1 MKAVLVTGAAG
12 FIGSHLCEHYLRQ
25 GYQVVGMDNYLTG
38 SPDNIEY
45 LQQHYKSDFFFV
57 ELDVSKPWPCIENFH
72 IQNMKYVFHFA
83 SPASVKNYQKY
94 SLETMWVNSIGLSH
108 AIKFADEHK
117 ARLIFAS
124 TSEIYGTPLSSPQ
137 KESDWGHVN
146 SFGARSCYDEAK
158 RFGEA
163 LVYTSNKSNDTSHGV
178 VRIFNTYGPRMNPDD
193 DRVINSFVNLATQ
206 AQDLM
211 VFGNGKQTRSF
222 CYIDDL
228 INGITKYAVSELTKP
243 VNLGNDNELTIYEL
257 AELVIKMTGSKSKI
271 VFNPLPED
279 DPPQR
284 RPDLSIARSQLSYT
298 PSVSLADGIKKFID
312 TK

>member
-25 GYQVVGMDNYLTG
+25 GYQVVGMDNFLTG

-57 ELDVSKPWPCIENFH
+57 ELDVSKPWPYIENFH
-72 IQNMKYVFHFA
+72 IQNLKYVFHFA

-94 SLETMWVNSIGLSH
+94 SLDTMWVNSIGLSH

-117 ARLIFAS
+117 ARLVFAS

-137 KESDWGHVN
+137 KESDWGNVN

-193 DRVINSFVNLATQ
+193 DRVVNSFVNLATQ
-206 AQDLM
+206 AQDLI
-211 VFGNGKQTRSF
+211 VFGDGTQTRSF

-228 INGITKYAVSELTKP
+228 INGISKYAASELTQP
-243 VNLGNDNELTIYEL
+243 VNLGNDTELTILEL

-284 RPDLSIARSQLSYT
+284 RPDLSIARSQLGYT
-298 PSVSLADGIKKFID
+298 PLVSLTDGIKKFIG

>member
-12 FIGSHLCEHYLRQ
+12 FIGSHLCEYYLRQ

-38 SPDNIEY
+38 RVDNIEH

-57 ELDVSKPWPCIENFH
+57 ELDVSKPWPYIENFH
-72 IQNMKYVFHFA
+72 IQNLKYVFHFA

-94 SLETMWVNSIGLSH
+94 PLETMWVNSTGLSH

-137 KESDWGHVN
+137 KESDWGNVN

-158 RFGEA
+158 RFGES
-163 LVYTSNKSNDTSHGV
+163 LIYTSNKFNNTSHGV
-178 VRIFNTYGPRMNPDD
+178 VRIFNTYGPRMNAED
-193 DRVINSFVNLATQ
+193 DRVVNSFVNLAAQ

-211 VFGNGKQTRSF
+211 VFGDGKQTRSF

-228 INGITKYAVSELTKP
+228 INGITKYAGSELTQP
-243 VNLGNDNELTIYEL
+243 VNLGNDSEITILEL
-257 AELVIKMTGSKSKI
+257 AELVITITGSKSKI
-271 VFNPLPED
+271 VFNSLPED

-284 RPDLSIARSQLSYT
+284 RPDLSLAHSQLGYA
-298 PSVSLADGIKKFID
+298 PSVSLTDGLKRFIG